1 MSFLIRNIDG
11 SKVIMTKSVC
21 FVLMPFG
28 MKPDLSGRV
37 IDFNCIYHT
46 IFKPAIEATGLL
58 PVRADEEQSHGF
70 IHKLMYERL
79 LLSEYAIAD
88 LTILNANVYYE
99 LGVRHAARPATTI
112 MTIAGQ
118 AGLPFDVAGLRALPY
133 SLDTTGKPS
142 DPAGD
147 CGALVDRLKACIARD
162 LVDSPLY
169 QLVDGLKPPPIDR
182 ERTDL
187 FRERAAY
194 SEDIKARLAAARAK
208 NEVALVESIANS
220 LGEVSGLEA
229 SVAIDLV
236 LSYRAVGAYG
246 KMIQLVGSMD
256 RALSRT
262 TLVREQL
269 AFAQNRIGQSRE
281 AEETLKEILRERG
294 PSSETNGLLGRVYK
308 DRWQNAVNVGDAYAA
323 RAYLKQAI
331 QAYLDGFESDWR
343 DAYPGI
349 NVVTLMEI
357 ANDPRRLAL
366 IPVVRYSVERRLARK
381 GQADYWDHAT
391 RLELAVL
398 ADDADGSSEALG
410 EVLAGEPE
418 RWQLETTASNIRL
431 VADSRRSR
439 EGDGASAS
447 FVLDELTKRIGNIS
461 K

>member
-1 MSFLIRNIDG
+1 
-11 SKVIMTKSVC
+11 MTKSVC

-28 MKPDLSGRV
+28 IKPDSSGRL
-37 IDFNCIYHT
+37 IDFNCIYQT

-58 PVRADEEQSHGF
+58 PIRADEEQSHGF

-112 MTIAGQ
+112 MTMAGQ

-133 SLDTTGKPS
+133 SLDSTGKPS

-147 CGALVDRLKACIARD
+147 CTALVDRLKACIARD
-162 LVDSPLY
+162 LIDSPLY

-194 SEDIKARLAAARAK
+194 SEDIKARLASARAK
-208 NEVALVESIANS
+208 NEIALIESIAES

-229 SVAIDLV
+229 GVAIDLL
-236 LSYRAVGAYG
+236 LSYRAVGAYQ
-246 KMIQLVGSMD
+246 KMLQLVAGMD
-256 RALSRT
+256 RTLSRT
-262 TLVREQL
+262 ALVREQL

-308 DRWQNAVNVGDAYAA
+308 DRWQKAANAGDAYAA
-323 RAYLKQAI
+323 KAHLKQAI
-331 QAYLDGFESDWR
+331 EAYLEGFEADWR

-349 NVVTLMEI
+349 NAVTLMEI
-357 ANDPRRLAL
+357 ANDPRRQAL

-381 GQADYWDHAT
+381 GQADYWDYAT

-398 ADDADGSSEALG
+398 AGDADRSNDALG
-410 EVLAGEPE
+410 DVLAADSEK
-418 RWQLETTASNIRL
+418 WQLKTTAGNIRL
-431 VADSRRSR
+431 IVDARGSRGSA
-439 EGDGASAS
+439 GASAY
-447 FVLDELTKRIGNIS
+447 FVLDELTKRMSNFS

>member
-1 MSFLIRNIDG
+1 
-11 SKVIMTKSVC
+11 MTKSVC

-28 MKPDLSGRV
+28 IKPDSSGRL
-37 IDFNCIYHT
+37 IDFNCVYQT

-112 MTIAGQ
+112 MTMAGQ

-133 SLDTTGKPS
+133 SLDSTGKPS
-142 DPAGD
+142 DPTGD
-147 CGALVDRLKACIARD
+147 CTALADRLRACIARD
-162 LVDSPLY
+162 LIDSPLY

-194 SEDIKARLAAARAK
+194 SEDIKARLASARAK
-208 NEVALVESIANS
+208 NEIALIESIAES

-229 SVAIDLV
+229 GVAIDLL
-236 LSYRAVGAYG
+236 LSYRAVGAYQ
-246 KMIQLVGSMD
+246 KMLQHVASMD
-256 RALSRT
+256 RTLSRT

-269 AFAQNRIGQSRE
+269 AFAQNRAGLSRE
-281 AEETLKEILRERG
+281 AEETLKEIIRERG
-294 PSSETNGLLGRVYK
+294 SSSETNGLLGRVYK
-308 DRWQNAVNVGDAYAA
+308 DRWQKAANAGDAYAA
-323 RAYLKQAI
+323 KAHLKQAI
-331 QAYLDGFESDWR
+331 EAYLEGFEADWR

-349 NVVTLMEI
+349 NAVTLMEV
-357 ANDPRRLAL
+357 ANDPRRQAL
-366 IPVVRYSVERRLARK
+366 VPVVRYSVERRLARK
-381 GQADYWDHAT
+381 GQADYWDYAT

-398 ADDADGSSEALG
+398 ADNADGSTEALG
-410 EVLAGEPE
+410 DVLAIEVE
-418 RWQLETTASNIRL
+418 KWQLETTAGNIRL
-431 VADSRRSR
+431 IADARVSR
-439 EGDGASAS
+439 EDAGTSAH
-447 FVLDELTKRIGNIS
+447 FVLEELTKRINNFS
-461 K
+461 R

>member
-1 MSFLIRNIDG
+1 
-11 SKVIMTKSVC
+11 MTKSVC
-21 FVLMPFG
+21 FILMPFG
-28 MKPDLSGRV
+28 TKPDTSGRL
-37 IDFNCIYHT
+37 IDFNCIYQT
-46 IFKPAIEATGLL
+46 IFKAAIEATGLL
-58 PVRADEEQSHGF
+58 PIRADEEQSHGF

-112 MTIAGQ
+112 MTMAGQ
-118 AGLPFDVAGLRALPY
+118 AGLPFDVAGLRVLPY
-133 SLDTTGKPS
+133 SLDSTGKPS

-147 CGALVDRLKACIARD
+147 CTALADRLNACIGRD

-187 FRERAAY
+187 FREHAAY
-194 SEDIKARLAAARAK
+194 SEDVKSRLATARAK
-208 NEVALVESIANS
+208 NEIALVESIAKS

-229 SVAIDLV
+229 GVAIDIL
-236 LSYRAVGAYG
+236 LSYRAVGAYQ
-246 KMIQLVGSMD
+246 KMLQLVAGMD
-256 RALSRT
+256 RTLSRT

-308 DRWQNAVNVGDAYAA
+308 DRWQKATKAGDIFPAKAH
-323 RAYLKQAI
+323 LKQAI
-331 QAYLDGFESDWR
+331 EAYLEGFEADWR

-349 NVVTLMEI
+349 NAVMLMEI
-357 ANDPRRLAL
+357 ANDPRRQAL

-398 ADDADGSSEALG
+398 ADDADRSSEALG
-410 EVLAGEPE
+410 DVLAGEVE
-418 RWQLETTASNIRL
+418 KWQLETTAENVRL
-431 VADSRRSR
+431 IADARRSH
-439 EGDGASAS
+439 EGAGACAS
-447 FVLDELTKRIGNIS
+447 FVLDELTKRISDLS